1 MTHYDWSTSD
11 PCCMTPI
18 ETTRFVVDQEILE
31 INHICPKTPNR
42 CDPVLDC
49 LVGCDQFYYSRMPKE
64 FETIDTFTCLIYLV
78 HYLLML
84 FISTSRY
91 AFFISTASFQEMMII
106 IPVLVFHYDCS
117 IWGLLL
123 KATSRMIRLK
133 KAEIFLKQDEQEE
146 EDSGNSVDV

>member
-1 MTHYDWSTSD
+1 
-11 PCCMTPI
+11 
-18 ETTRFVVDQEILE
+18 
-31 INHICPKTPNR
+31 
-42 CDPVLDC
+42 
-49 LVGCDQFYYSRMPKE
+49 
-64 FETIDTFTCLIYLV
+64 
-78 HYLLML
+78 ML